1 MRRLL
6 RSSFLLV
13 PHGILSSPGRMPGTV
28 NSLFDRE
35 ASSKAGAGAFLP
47 VSTLQLTGSFRMTYR
62 LDLLNRRGVLAL
74 SGAGAAGLAFAPG
87 AQAQNYPPP
96 SPVDVGRVENG
107 KVVFDPWRS
116 PADTPSSPPPAPLP
130 PAERVGFAIVGLG
143 RLALEEILP
152 AFGESKKA
160 KPVALVSGSPE
171 KMKAT
176 AAQYGIDPASC
187 YDYASF
193 DRIRDN
199 PAVRAVYVVL
209 PNGMHREYVERAAR
223 AGKHVLC
230 EKPMATSS
238 ADAQA
243 MVDACAAA
251 GVKLMI
257 AYRIQYEAYNLR
269 LASFVR
275 QKTFGRLV
283 GMSAINVQTVAE
295 NGAQQW
301 RHKRALSGGG
311 ALPDIGLYCLNTAR
325 FLTGEEPV
333 EIFASQY
340 SPSNDPRYAEVEET
354 LSFTLR
360 FPSNVMVSCLTS
372 YGARDDKHQRLNFET
387 AAVDMPN
394 AYLYEG
400 QRMTVIQRQG
410 DATGQTEL
418 VLQQPNQFA
427 EELDHMA
434 ECVIGNQ
441 RPRTPGEEGVQ
452 DHKLME
458 AIYRAAESGQPVRLP
473 PVEKRDAFR
482 GPPPGAGP

>member
-1 MRRLL
+1 M
-6 RSSFLLV
+6 
-13 PHGILSSPGRMPGTV
+13 T
-28 NSLFDRE
+28 DR
-35 ASSKAGAGAFLP
+35 P
-47 VSTLQLTGSFRMTYR
+47 
-62 LDLLNRRGVLAL
+62 DLLNRRGMLAL
-74 SGAGAAGLAFAPG
+74 GSVGAAGLVASPR
-87 AQAQNYPPP
+87 AQAQGYAPP
-96 SPVDVGRVENG
+96 SPVDAGRVENG

-130 PAERVGFAIVGLG
+130 PGERVGFAIVGLG

-152 AFGESKKA
+152 AFARSKKA
-160 KPVALVSGSPE
+160 RPVALVSGSPE
-171 KMKAT
+171 KMKAV

-187 YDYASF
+187 YDYAGF

-199 PAVRAVYVVL
+199 PAVKAVYVVL
-209 PNGMHREYVERAAR
+209 PNAMHREFVERAAR

-251 GVKLMI
+251 RVKLMI

-269 LASFVR
+269 LAEMVR

-301 RHKRALSGGG
+301 RHKLAMSGGG
-311 ALPDIGLYCLNTAR
+311 SLPDIGLYCLNTAR

-333 EIFASQY
+333 EIVASEY
-340 SPSNDPRYAEVEET
+340 RPPNDPRYAEVEET
-354 LSFTLR
+354 ISFTLR
-360 FPSNVMVSCLTS
+360 FPSHAMVNCFTS
-372 YGARDDKHQRLNFET
+372 YGARDDKHQRLNFERAT
-387 AAVDMPN
+387 VDMPN

-418 VLQQPNQFA
+418 VLQAPNQFA
-427 EELDHMA
+427 EEIDHMA
-434 ECVIGNQ
+434 GCVTSDQ

-458 AIYRAAESGQPVRLP
+458 AIYQAARSGQPVRLE
-473 PVEKRDAFR
+473 PVGQLDAFR
-482 GPPPGAGP
+482 GPPPGAAK